1 MLRGGTP
8 PLFRGDNMKKYDELE
23 NLDETFD
30 VNEEAEQ
37 VVDPVDVID
46 SLAGMDESFDNY
58 MKEEGN

>member
-1 MLRGGTP
+1 
-8 PLFRGDNMKKYDELE
+8 MKKYDELE

-30 VNEEAEQ
+30 VNEEPEQ

-46 SLAGMDESFDNY
+46 SLSGMDESFDNY

>member
-1 MLRGGTP
+1 
-8 PLFRGDNMKKYDELE
+8 MKKYDELE

-46 SLAGMDESFDNY
+46 SLSGMDESFDKY